1 MRGVLD
7 QLKKASRFTGW
18 WTYKI
23 SYLLI
28 PLYWLLSG
36 SDLPTGRVVV
46 TFFCLLGYFVSTAT
60 FGHIVN
66 DIGDADLDARASK
79 KNLAGSWSQLKR
91 VGLLFALAL
100 IQFLFLVGANA
111 DLPVFVLATIE
122 CILFFSY
129 SFPPTRF
136 KESVLGIFVDS
147 AYAHVIPFLIAI
159 LVAPS
164 REGIFPGLAGIL
176 IGWQACAGLRGIIG
190 HELEDLA
197 SDAASG
203 VRTAV
208 IRLGSERSRNLLFR
222 VVIPVEVTLLC
233 LGLGWLSTWSS
244 IPLLGLGF
252 YLLFLLL
259 KKLKYGTP
267 FGKFDINHQW
277 DRILDPF
284 YRNVL
289 PIFVLIGLILSE
301 PAYWPLLAFHLILF
315 HLPKRE
321 DQSGNRLDVPQS
333 KVKVRMI
340 ENDGEM
346 AIDIQ
351 GAYLTSTLTNRT
363 DVNIYLV
370 VSIDEKNC
378 PVEICYGPNQFS
390 DYWKAFHSEEPPV
403 TFQIFIPFGNS
414 QDGDLLIEAGW
425 ENPTTRIPLYSGAVR
440 ANRLH
445 SEENREEK

>member
-1 MRGVLD
+1 MRGILD
-7 QLKKASRFTGW
+7 QLKKGSRFTGW

-36 SDLPTGRVVV
+36 SDMPTGRAVA
-46 TFFCLLGYFVSTAT
+46 TFFCLLGYFVATAS

-79 KNLAGSWSQLKR
+79 KNLAGSWSLTKR
-91 VGLLFALAL
+91 VGLLALLTL
-100 IQFLFLVGANA
+100 IQFLFLAGASA
-111 DLPVFVLATIE
+111 DLPVFILAVFE
-122 CILFFSY
+122 CILFITY

-164 REGIFPGLAGIL
+164 HEGGNLVLAGIL

-190 HELEDLA
+190 HELEDCA

-208 IRLGSERSRNLLFR
+208 IRLGAERSRNFLFQ
-222 VVIPVEVTLLC
+222 VVIPAEVILLF
-233 LGLGWLSTWSS
+233 LGLGWFTTWSW

-259 KKLKYGTP
+259 KKVKYGVP
-267 FGKFDINHQW
+267 FGKFDINHQC

-289 PIFVLIGLILSE
+289 PVFVLIGLVLSE
-301 PAYWPLLAFHLILF
+301 PAYWPLFVFHLILF
-315 HLPKRE
+315 HLPKKE
-321 DQSGNRLDVPQS
+321 EPIGNRLEIPQS
-333 KVKVRMI
+333 KVKIRLI
-340 ENDGEM
+340 DTDGKM
-346 AIDIQ
+346 AIDIE

-370 VSIDEKNC
+370 VSLDEKNL
-378 PVEICYGPNQFS
+378 PVEISYGPNQFS
-390 DYWKAFHSEEPPV
+390 DYWKAFHSEETPV
-403 TFQIFIPFGNS
+403 TFRILIPFENS
-414 QDGDLLIEAGW
+414 QVGDLLIEAGW
-425 ENPTTRIPLYSGAVR
+425 ENPKTRIPLYSETVSP
-440 ANRLH
+440 H
-445 SEENREEK
+445 PPSS